1 MRKIVYAVF
10 SLALIVVSF
19 VAGSWYSQREAV
31 KINPIGVKS
40 PTTDP
45 EKIPDTVIG
54 TDTNIGTSSLP
65 SAVKIGP
72 EKQQVI
78 GIRVAAV
85 EKRPMTH
92 SLRILGRVA
101 VDERKVY
108 IINTAAGGWVREIS
122 PVTVGSLVQK
132 GQKLA
137 TFYSPEFLAA
147 QQAYFYA
154 LNALDRF
161 TKGATPN
168 PDQIKLT
175 KANVRQYGDSLRS
188 LGMGERQIEEIGRTR
203 TFTDQI
209 EMASPT
215 GGIIVSRNIYLGQRF
230 ERATEFFKI
239 ADLSQVW
246 ILADVYE
253 NEVKYLRRGAK
264 ALLRSPNYNM
274 TFQAAVSDV
283 PPIFDPAS
291 RTLKVRFETENQGEI
306 LRPDMFVDVELP
318 ITLAPAITVPADA
331 ILDSGLKKTV
341 FVDRGNG
348 YFEPR
353 EVETGWR
360 MGNRIE
366 IVKGLEPGER
376 IVISGNFLVDSESK
390 LEMAA
395 QGMYTTLSKDPVCG
409 IDVAM
414 RKAEKAGLKTSHGG
428 KNYYFH
434 SDECKQKFDKE
445 PDRYVNK

>member
-1 MRKIVYAVF
+1 M
-10 SLALIVVSF
+10 
-19 VAGSWYSQREAV
+19 
-31 KINPIGVKS
+31 
-40 PTTDP
+40 
-45 EKIPDTVIG
+45 
-54 TDTNIGTSSLP
+54 
-65 SAVKIGP
+65 
-72 EKQQVI
+72 
-78 GIRVAAV
+78 RVAAV
-85 EKRPMTH
+85 EKRPITH

-101 VDERKVY
+101 VDERRVF

-137 TFYSPEFLAA
+137 TFYSPEFLSA

-161 TKGATPN
+161 TKEASPN
-168 PDQIKLT
+168 PDQLKLT
-175 KANVRQYGDSLRS
+175 KANIRQYGDSLRS
-188 LGMGERQIEEIGRTR
+188 LGMGEKQIEEIGRTR

-215 GGIIVSRNIYLGQRF
+215 SGIIVSRNIYLGQRF

-253 NEVKYLRRGAK
+253 NEAKYLRRGLK
-264 ALLRSPNYNM
+264 ALLRSTNYNM
-274 TFQAAVSDV
+274 TFQATVSDV

-291 RTLKVRFETENQGEI
+291 RTLKVRLEAKNPDEI
-306 LRPDMFVDVELP
+306 LRPDMFVDVEIPVNLP
-318 ITLAPAITVPADA
+318 PAIAVLTDA

-348 YFEPR
+348 VFEPR

-360 MGNRIE
+360 LGNRVE

-376 IVISGNFLVDSESK
+376 IVISGNFLIDSESK

-395 QGMYTTLSKDPVCG
+395 AGMQVTLSKDPVCG
-409 IDVAM
+409 VDVAI
-414 RKAEKAGLKTSHGG
+414 RKAEKAGLKASHAG
-428 KNYYFH
+428 KIYYFD
-434 SDECKQKFDKE
+434 SDECKQKFEKDPGRYSGKE
-445 PDRYVNK
+445 K

>member
-1 MRKIVYAVF
+1 MRRIVYAVF

-19 VAGSWYSQREAV
+19 VTVSWYSQREAA
-31 KINPIGVKS
+31 KFNPSGIKSSTINA
-40 PTTDP
+40 
-45 EKIPDTVIG
+45 EKKPDTG
-54 TDTNIGTSSLP
+54 AETGSSSLP

-92 SLRILGRVA
+92 SLRILGKVA

-161 TKGATPN
+161 TKEASPN
-168 PDQIKLT
+168 PAQIKLT
-175 KANVRQYGDSLRS
+175 EANVRQYGDSLRS

-215 GGIIVSRNIYLGQRF
+215 NGIIVSRNIYLGQRF

-239 ADLSQVW
+239 ADFSHVW

-274 TFQAAVSDV
+274 TFQSTVSDV
-283 PPIFDPAS
+283 PPIFDPSS
-291 RTLKVRFETENQGEI
+291 RTLKVRLEAENPGEV
-306 LRPDMFVDVELP
+306 LRPDMFVDVELSMTFP
-318 ITLAPAITVPADA
+318 SAIAVPADA
-331 ILDSGLKKTV
+331 VLDSGLKKTV
-341 FVDRGNG
+341 FVDQGDG
-348 YFEPR
+348 FFEPR

-360 MGNRIE
+360 IGNRIE
-366 IVKGLEPGER
+366 IVKGLKPGEK
-376 IVISGNFLVDSESK
+376 IVVSGNFLIDSESR
-390 LEMAA
+390 LELATA
-395 QGMYTTLSKDPVCG
+395 GMVGTLSKDPVCG
-409 IDVAM
+409 VDVSIN
-414 RKAEKAGLKTSHGG
+414 KAEKTGRKSTSQG
-428 KNYYFH
+428 KVYYFS
-434 SDECKQKFDKE
+434 SDECKEQFDKN
-445 PDRYVNK
+445 PNRYVKKP